1 MYQRHSLSKGYF
13 STGVCRS
20 RERTMGGILLTSILL
35 SYVLTTTSYEIAF
48 SEDYSCENT
57 ICNPRAGDLLIGR
70 ESSLIASSTCGL
82 NEVEA
87 YCVVTT
93 SGKSYCKECT
103 SKQPYNSITNPE
115 SHRVENVVSRVP
127 SNPGRWWQSQNAV
140 HNVSIVLN
148 LDTQFQFISTILRF
162 KTYRPAAMYLE
173 RSYDFGRTWARYAYF
188 SNNCKRDFPSVPE
201 GPRRSLT
208 DVTCTGVYSQLTPS
222 EGGVVAYMAAPS
234 EMHQSWPQY
243 SKERDMRVDDS
254 PLTRRKYYYA
264 LYEWNVWGRCTCFG
278 HALRCKPK
286 SSAEIIKPEKVYGVC
301 ECTHNTAGENCETCA
316 DFHWNKPW
324 MPATRDAAN
333 ACEKC
338 NCNNH
343 ATACFFNPV
352 LFSKSGNVSGGNC
365 HGCMHNTEGVNCEFC
380 QPNFYRHPSYP
391 IDHPLTCQPCNC
403 HLDGTLYD
411 NFCQQYT
418 IPEQNTIAGRCICKK
433 NVGGE
438 KCDRCKVGF
447 WNFQAENPD
456 GCEACSCNMIG
467 TIDNGGCDPF
477 TGLCTCK
484 RFVGGP
490 NCDRCLEGYFNLST
504 TPLGCQECA
513 CSQIGSLNPNC
524 ERVSGQCACKVGF
537 TGRDCSEVENGY
549 YIVPPHEVIDKPDEK
564 EITLVGPK
572 GEGKYVIVLD
582 VDPKQIILIP
592 TDDSDLARRCE
603 VYREI
608 AMEILA
614 GRREDR
620 TGLPPECEVYFRLP
634 RLSWKESSSVAQ
646 RCLCNS
652 TGSRSEICDKLTGQC
667 PCKDG
672 VVGRQC
678 DRCASYHYGFSA
690 RGCTDCACDP
700 QGSVSLQCH
709 EDTSLCE
716 CRPGIVGKHCNM
728 CNPGFWDFP
737 NCRPCIC
744 NEFSDFCNQCK
755 DGFWGDATRQMC
767 QPCNC
772 YPLGSID
779 EGAGG
784 CNRENGQ
791 CSCLPNVIG
800 PRCYECAP
808 YFFNLTSGKGCEPC
822 LCDPT
827 GSIDDLCDPVMGQCR
842 CKPDRSGR
850 RCDQCRRLFYSDPT
864 TPDGCQPCNC
874 DRIGSTSDLCDPLT
888 GQCPC
893 RTGITGQRCD
903 RCDRGTEGILPDCVP
918 CGECW
923 NNWDKAIDKV
933 INRLQNQTGQQ
944 LPKEL
949 KIMFDSLV
957 SLLDQIE
964 HLPWMTTDDT
974 RLNEFRDVLKRS
986 EEIVMRLSSLDQF
999 ADSLVK
1005 WDDLITERFAQQL
1018 ERKAVVN
1025 EAKARAYLSILRSKD
1040 IGDRAMNTQISIEHQ
1055 RGGLEGDLS
1064 NSKRELE
1071 AVQTRADQL
1080 NSDWAQLDRR
1090 IEEFREKIRQTNR
1103 LICGD
1108 NSLPPTE
1115 DTDQK
1120 VCPSTCGGAGCDYF
1134 FSKSSNLNTISTTKN
1149 ILMNHLNTGLIST
1162 CGVNIGC
1169 NASNA
1174 GRLRSRMEDY
1184 LNLQIRLTNALYNVY
1199 RAENAIS
1206 KIQLANLGFFLYTSL
1221 ITNLTIQAITLEE
1234 RIADM
1239 YNLTTNL
1246 INEAEKH
1253 VNLYSSMSQEKFDE
1267 ILRTLQNAKLNVS
1280 LYEAEQIIQQ
1290 LEKYAIDLEDK
1301 VKRILAETEL
1311 DRQRT
1316 GNLLRRAET
1325 IRDKAKDFMEQINQ
1339 LKEADKIYQGIEEK
1353 PIIQKVDDIE
1363 LFNQITQLTEQIDGF
1378 KNQVI
1383 MFSRDSSLQ
1392 SDKVKEASEIADDLL
1407 SSTNVARRETLDTLQ
1422 QIELVEV
1429 TFKQLDEKMLELDKL
1444 MRALDTGGRDT
1455 EDEGLPDTTLTD
1467 PAKLMEEIQNYT
1479 SILTNLKRLEIESEY
1494 LTDEL
1499 KGYMD
1504 KMHKLN
1510 IHLSRTTKHHQL
1522 CT

>member
-1 MYQRHSLSKGYF
+1 
-13 STGVCRS
+13 
-20 RERTMGGILLTSILL
+20 
-35 SYVLTTTSYEIAF
+35 
-48 SEDYSCENT
+48 
-57 ICNPRAGDLLIGR
+57 
-70 ESSLIASSTCGL
+70 
-82 NEVEA
+82 
-87 YCVVTT
+87 
-93 SGKSYCKECT
+93 
-103 SKQPYNSITNPE
+103 
-115 SHRVENVVSRVP
+115 
-127 SNPGRWWQSQNAV
+127 
-140 HNVSIVLN
+140 
-148 LDTQFQFISTILRF
+148 
-162 KTYRPAAMYLE
+162 
-173 RSYDFGRTWARYAYF
+173 
-188 SNNCKRDFPSVPE
+188 
-201 GPRRSLT
+201 
-208 DVTCTGVYSQLTPS
+208 
-222 EGGVVAYMAAPS
+222 
-234 EMHQSWPQY
+234 
-243 SKERDMRVDDS
+243 
-254 PLTRRKYYYA
+254 
-264 LYEWNVWGRCTCFG
+264 
-278 HALRCKPK
+278 
-286 SSAEIIKPEKVYGVC
+286 
-301 ECTHNTAGENCETCA
+301 
-316 DFHWNKPW
+316 
-324 MPATRDAAN
+324 
-333 ACEKC
+333 
-338 NCNNH
+338 
-343 ATACFFNPV
+343 
-352 LFSKSGNVSGGNC
+352 
-365 HGCMHNTEGVNCEFC
+365 
-380 QPNFYRHPSYP
+380 
-391 IDHPLTCQPCNC
+391 
-403 HLDGTLYD
+403 
-411 NFCQQYT
+411 
-418 IPEQNTIAGRCICKK
+418 
-433 NVGGE
+433 
-438 KCDRCKVGF
+438 
-447 WNFQAENPD
+447 
-456 GCEACSCNMIG
+456 
-467 TIDNGGCDPF
+467 
-477 TGLCTCK
+477 
-484 RFVGGP
+484 
-490 NCDRCLEGYFNLST
+490 
-504 TPLGCQECA
+504 
-513 CSQIGSLNPNC
+513 
-524 ERVSGQCACKVGF
+524 
-537 TGRDCSEVENGY
+537 
-549 YIVPPHEVIDKPDEK
+549 
-564 EITLVGPK
+564 
-572 GEGKYVIVLD
+572 
-582 VDPKQIILIP
+582 
-592 TDDSDLARRCE
+592 
-603 VYREI
+603 
-608 AMEILA
+608 
-614 GRREDR
+614 
-620 TGLPPECEVYFRLP
+620 
-634 RLSWKESSSVAQ
+634 
-646 RCLCNS
+646 
-652 TGSRSEICDKLTGQC
+652 
-667 PCKDG
+667 
-672 VVGRQC
+672 
-678 DRCASYHYGFSA
+678 
-690 RGCTDCACDP
+690 
-700 QGSVSLQCH
+700 
-709 EDTSLCE
+709 
-716 CRPGIVGKHCNM
+716 
-728 CNPGFWDFP
+728 
-737 NCRPCIC
+737 
-744 NEFSDFCNQCK
+744 
-755 DGFWGDATRQMC
+755 
-767 QPCNC
+767 
-772 YPLGSID
+772 
-779 EGAGG
+779 
-784 CNRENGQ
+784 
-791 CSCLPNVIG
+791 
-800 PRCYECAP
+800 
-808 YFFNLTSGKGCEPC
+808 
-822 LCDPT
+822 
-827 GSIDDLCDPVMGQCR
+827 MGQCR

-949 KIMFDSLV
+949 KIIFDSLV

-986 EEIVMRLSSLDQF
+986 EEVVMRLSSLDQF

-1025 EAKARAYLSILRSKD
+1025 EAKARLEALKAQMENLMEESIKLEHLDQKGAYLSILRSKD

-1055 RGGLEGDLS
+1055 RGGLQGDLS

-1080 NSDWAQLDRR
+1080 NSEWAQLDRR

-1206 KIQLANLGFFLYTSL
+1206 KVNSSRRIAEQTV
-1221 ITNLTIQAITLEE
+1221 TNLTIQAITIKE

-1239 YNLTTNL
+1239 YNLTKNL

-1339 LKEADKIYQGIEEK
+1339 LKEADKIYQEIEEK
-1353 PIIQKVDDIE
+1353 PIIQKVDDVE
-1363 LFNQITQLTEQIDGF
+1363 LFDQITQLTEQIDGF

-1392 SDKVKEASEIADDLL
+1392 SDKAKEASEVADDLL

-1444 MRALDTGGRDT
+1444 MRTLDTGGRDIG
-1455 EDEGLPDTTLTD
+1455 DESLPDTTLTD

-1479 SILTNLKRLEIESEY
+1479 STLELNTDEVKSILTNLKRLEIESEY
-1494 LTDEL
+1494 LTAEL